1 MSGYSDSLLL
11 SGSKGLPNND
21 FRHVD
26 SDSATEP
33 DSDSEGLLDPV

>member
-1 MSGYSDSLLL
+1 MSGHSESLLFA
-11 SGSKGLPNND
+11 GSKGLANND
-21 FRHVD
+21 FHPVA